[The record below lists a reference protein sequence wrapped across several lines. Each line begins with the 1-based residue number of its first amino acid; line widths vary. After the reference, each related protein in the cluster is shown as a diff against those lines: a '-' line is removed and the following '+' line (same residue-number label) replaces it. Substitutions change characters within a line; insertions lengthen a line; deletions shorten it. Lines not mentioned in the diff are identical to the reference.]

1 MQTLISQKKIISELE
16 KELLVLTR
24 SRIIKR

>member
-1 MQTLISQKKIISELE
+1 MQTLISKKKIISELE
-16 KELLVLTR
+16 NELLVLTR

>member
-1 MQTLISQKKIISELE
+1 MQTLISKKKIISELE